1 VAHISHE
8 LKTPLSSIKEG
19 SGLLRDELVGPMNNS
34 QKEVV
39 AILDKNCSKLQ
50 SLIQNILDFNMA
62 QARKIPSGQNNIR
75 LDGLVEEVVSD
86 HKTSIMARDIQFDVN
101 LVAVEVDGNR
111 QQLKVVVDN
120 LLSNAVKFTPD
131 GGTIEIRLKKDGD
144 QAVFRVKDSGPG
156 VKEEERSRI
165 FSPFFQGEEAKKA
178 VVKGSG
184 LGLAISREYVQAH
197 RGSIRLRSTQKG
209 ACFAVTLPLSG

>member
-1 VAHISHE
+1 
-8 LKTPLSSIKEG
+8 
-19 SGLLRDELVGPMNNS
+19 MNNS

-197 RGSIRLRSTQKG
+197 RGSIRLRSTQKW
-209 ACFAVTLPLSG
+209 ACFGVTLPLSG